1 MPYVIETYFQ
11 CIRLIRSEDSKSLQL
26 LNFWLRD
33 LVEAVVRGGSGSAVL
48 PGSGSALLA
57 GTGSAVL
64 PWSGGR
70 AIAGGFPEYYK
81 HVAGIF
87 DKMLK
92 SEVVTDGSI
101 RTITNKAVYADMITT
116 LPPPK
121 VVIEGNKDYS
131 VV

>member
-70 AIAGGFPEYYK
+70 LCKDDLGYAAIN
-81 HVAGIF
+81 VQ
-87 DKMLK
+87 
-92 SEVVTDGSI
+92 
-101 RTITNKAVYADMITT
+101 NAVFQ
-116 LPPPK
+116 
-121 VVIEGNKDYS
+121 
-131 VV
+131 